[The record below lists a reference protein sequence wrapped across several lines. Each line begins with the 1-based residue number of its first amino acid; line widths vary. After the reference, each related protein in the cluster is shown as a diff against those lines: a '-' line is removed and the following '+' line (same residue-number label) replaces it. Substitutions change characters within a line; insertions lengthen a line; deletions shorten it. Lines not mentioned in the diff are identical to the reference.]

1 MGRGDVRRNA
11 DTGLAGGDVVG
22 SLRGFEDVNA
32 RFKAAMRDIGVSRTQ
47 GVVTKIIIAIK
58 RDAATMTPMDT
69 GFLAGSAYSKT
80 WRTASG
86 WEGEVGYGAEYAAAV
101 HQMSGKL
108 KGQQRADFGSTSNHG
123 AFGPMRPTSFGGGTG
138 TGVYWGPDAEPQFLA
153 KAVDNVIR
161 EDLQAIIASEYRI

>member
-1 MGRGDVRRNA
+1 
-11 DTGLAGGDVVG
+11 VG

-58 RDAATMTPMDT
+58 ADAATMTPVDT
-69 GFLAGSAYSKT
+69 SFLINSAYSKT

-86 WEGEVGYGAEYAAAV
+86 WEAEVGYGAEYAEFV
-101 HQMSGKL
+101 HNAPGKL
-108 KGQQRADFGSTSNHG
+108 Q
-123 AFGPMRPTSFGGGTG
+123 GTG
-138 TGVYWGPDAEPQFLA
+138 LAWLPDAEPQFLA
-153 KAVDNVIR
+153 KAVKNVIR

>member
-1 MGRGDVRRNA
+1 
-11 DTGLAGGDVVG
+11 VG

-58 RDAATMTPMDT
+58 ADAATMTPVDT
-69 GFLAGSAYSKT
+69 SFLINSAYSKT

-86 WEGEVGYGAEYAAAV
+86 WEGEVGYGAEYAEFV
-101 HQMSGKL
+101 HNAPGKL
-108 KGQQRADFGSTSNHG
+108 Q
-123 AFGPMRPTSFGGGTG
+123 GTG
-138 TGVYWGPDAEPQFLA
+138 LAWLPDAEPQFLK

-161 EDLQAIIASEYRI
+161 EDLEAIIASEYRI

>member
-1 MGRGDVRRNA
+1 M
-11 DTGLAGGDVVG
+11 G

-47 GVVTKIIIAIK
+47 GVVTKILIAIK
-58 RDAATMTPMDT
+58 ADAATMTPVDT
-69 GFLAGSAYSKT
+69 SFLINSAYNKT

-101 HQMSGKL
+101 HNAPGKL
-108 KGQQRADFGSTSNHG
+108 Q
-123 AFGPMRPTSFGGGTG
+123 GTG
-138 TGVYWGPDAEPQFLA
+138 LAWMPDAEPKFLK

>member
-58 RDAATMTPMDT
+58 ADAATMTPVDT
-69 GFLAGSAYSKT
+69 SFLINSAYSKT

-86 WEGEVGYGAEYAAAV
+86 WEGEVGYGAEYAEFV
-101 HQMSGKL
+101 HNAPGKL
-108 KGQQRADFGSTSNHG
+108 QGSGIS
-123 AFGPMRPTSFGGGTG
+123 RTG
-138 TGVYWGPDAEPQFLA
+138 KKSRGVYWGPDAEPQFLA
-153 KAVDNVIR
+153 KAVKNVLR